1 MAGAVQE
8 QLGQPEEDGGLN
20 VSDTEGAGGII
31 YVLTNDAMPSM
42 VKIGR
47 TSGEGVERRV
57 AELSRATGVPL
68 PFKVA
73 VARTVHDARIVER
86 ALHIA
91 FSPDRVNPARE
102 FFGIDPDRAI
112 AIINAFPGQDLTP
125 QAERAVEQAVEASEP
140 GTLAAVQAFERK
152 RRPPLNF
159 VEMSIPIGSFLTH
172 VTTGETVEVVEPK
185 RVRFRGEIVSLTR
198 AQQVVSGA
206 DYAVAPGR
214 HWTFDGVTISTIYDS
229 TYPHD
234 LSG

>member
-1 MAGAVQE
+1 MNCVEE
-8 QLGQPEEDGGLN
+8 Q
-20 VSDTEGAGGII
+20 SGIV
-31 YVLTNDAMPSM
+31 YVLTNDAMPQM

-73 VARTVHDARIVER
+73 VARVVYDARVVER
-86 ALHIA
+86 ALHVA

-102 FFGIDPDRAI
+102 FFSIAPERAI

-125 QAERAVEQAVEASEP
+125 QSELAVEQAVEACEP
-140 GTLAAVQAFERK
+140 GTLAAVREFEKK

-159 VEMSIPIGSFLTH
+159 TEMGVPMGSLLVH
-172 VTTGETVEVVEPK
+172 IATGETVEVVEPK
-185 RVRFRGEIVSLTR
+185 KVRHRGDVVSLTR
-198 AQQVVSGA
+198 AQQIVSGA

-214 HWTFDGVTISTIYDS
+214 HWSFNDVLISTLYEA
-229 TYPHD
+229 TYPASVPD
-234 LSG
+234 D